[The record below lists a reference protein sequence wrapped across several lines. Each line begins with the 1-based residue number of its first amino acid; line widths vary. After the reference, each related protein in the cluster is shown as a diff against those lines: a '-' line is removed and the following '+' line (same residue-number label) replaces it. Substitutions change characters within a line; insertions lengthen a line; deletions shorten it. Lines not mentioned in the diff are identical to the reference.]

1 MDRLTCQQ
9 VEVRASDLLD
19 GKIPP
24 GEREPVE
31 RHLSACG
38 SCTRFVQ
45 EIRQTVR
52 RLNALP
58 REPMPPGMKER
69 LRQALHDRHTP

>member
-1 MDRLTCQQ
+1 MDPLTCRQ
-9 VEVRASDLLD
+9 VADRASDLLD
-19 GKIPP
+19 GKLPP
-24 GEREPVE
+24 GERERFE
-31 RHLSACG
+31 CHLAACG

-52 RLNALP
+52 RLNSLP

-69 LRQALHDRHTP
+69 LLQALHDRHIP

>member
-1 MDRLTCQQ
+1 MDPLTCGQ
-9 VEVRASDLLD
+9 VADRASDLLD

-24 GEREPVE
+24 GERARVE
-31 RHLSACG
+31 RHLAGCG
-38 SCTRFVQ
+38 RCSRFVQ
-45 EIRQTVR
+45 EIRLSVR

-69 LRQALHDRHTP
+69 LLQALHDRHIP